1 MILVHR
7 GKIAV
12 GVLCAL
18 LGFVASTIC
27 SATVFTSSVSLVAP
41 VLGSPPNGQPGFEIQ
56 AWTQPNN
63 SGDGAFL
70 DMTISPGLVLSPYD
84 YTVGIA
90 QRWYGAN
97 FGDAFTIADHSNF
110 PTFADT
116 LTNPVELASIQLSVG
131 EDFYL
136 AFWLVDGPPGL
147 GWAHLQLTSPTSL
160 VLLGNAIDN
169 SGAGIYVGTT
179 TVVPEPSTLGL
190 SLLSGILLIPTL
202 RLRRRS
208 MQAR

>member
-1 MILVHR
+1 MILVYR
-7 GKIAV
+7 GKVAV
-12 GVLCAL
+12 GVLCAS

-27 SATVFTSSVSLVAP
+27 PATVFTSSVSLLPNAP
-41 VLGSPPNGQPGFEIQ
+41 FPPNGQPGFEIQ

-84 YTVGIA
+84 WTVGIA
-90 QRWYGAN
+90 HKWYGAN
-97 FGDAFTIADHSNF
+97 LGDAFTIADHSSF
-110 PTFADT
+110 PLFADT
-116 LTNPVELASIQLSVG
+116 STYPVTLGNMQLSVG

-179 TVVPEPSTLGL
+179 TVVPEPSALTL

-208 MQAR
+208 MQTR